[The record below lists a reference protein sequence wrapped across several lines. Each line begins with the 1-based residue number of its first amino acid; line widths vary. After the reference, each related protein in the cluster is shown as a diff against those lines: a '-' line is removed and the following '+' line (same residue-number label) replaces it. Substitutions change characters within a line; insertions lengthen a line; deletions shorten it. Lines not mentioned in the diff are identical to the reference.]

1 MIVGL
6 NVNKQNVFL
15 RKNYKN
21 HSIEELTD
29 MYFQEFGKK
38 YDKSTIAEK
47 CRKIGLIRGKGG
59 PGIKRKPRQ
68 QNTSQEN
75 EWLIENVEKMCF
87 KDLCDSFRTQFNK
100 NIKDDSIRRRLKRN
114 YGKQTRVIYKYTHDQ
129 EYFLKNNY
137 GKYKQKEL
145 VRIFNEK
152 FQTNY
157 SLSSIINECKKNLKL
172 PTNKYYPI
180 HEIGDETKR
189 KGFWWV
195 KVSDEKGVEFPKNY
209 ELKHKI
215 VYEKEY
221 GKIPDGSRIIFLD
234 GNRENFEISN
244 LCLLSRSEFSVI
256 VGNGWINKNEEIS
269 LAKVNYA
276 KLRSL
281 LIESEETEC

>member
-6 NVNKQNVFL
+6 NINKQNVFL

-21 HSIEELTD
+21 HSLEELSD

-38 YDKSTIAEK
+38 IRKDTLGKK
-47 CRKIGLIRGKGG
+47 CRKLGLVRGKGG
-59 PGIKRKPRQ
+59 RGIKRPSREQ
-68 QNTSQEN
+68 TSQEN
-75 EWLIENVEKMCF
+75 EWLYENHGKMAF
-87 KDLCDSFRTQFNK
+87 KDLCESFRIKFDK
-100 NIKDDSIRRRLKRN
+100 NITNDAIRRRLKRN
-114 YGKQTRVIYKYTHDQ
+114 YGKQLRVINKYTPKQDA
-129 EYFLKNNY
+129 FLKRNY
-137 GKYKQKEL
+137 GKYERKEL
-145 VRIFNEK
+145 CRIFNEK

-157 SLSSIINECKKNLKL
+157 SFDSVINRCRKLKL

-180 HEIGDETKR
+180 LEIGDETKR

-195 KVSDEKGVEFPKNY
+195 KVSDEKGVKFPKNY

-244 LCLLSRSEFSVI
+244 LCLLSRSELSVI
-256 VGNGWINKNEEIS
+256 TGNGWFNKNEEIS
-269 LAKVNYA
+269 LEKVTYA